1 MGLYTLLVL
10 VYITGTALLLF
21 IQNMGKINYNYS
33 LKNIPT
39 SSITSYQLK
48 LIEKVE
54 SVIKRM
60 RWKAHFF
67 LNGDNTEEI
76 RKETLGFK
84 SRRHPPQPNELEMFE
99 KDLHIINSIKF
110 RNQKNTF
117 QQKLKAGIDESK
129 NQQTFLYLPI
139 KLTTYTK

>member
-21 IQNMGKINYNYS
+21 IQNMGKINCNYS

-67 LNGDNTEEI
+67 LIGDNTEEM
-76 RKETLGFK
+76 RRETFGFK
-84 SRRHPPQPNELEMFE
+84 SRHHPPKPTEL
-99 KDLHIINSIKF
+99 
-110 RNQKNTF
+110 
-117 QQKLKAGIDESK
+117 
-129 NQQTFLYLPI
+129 
-139 KLTTYTK
+139 